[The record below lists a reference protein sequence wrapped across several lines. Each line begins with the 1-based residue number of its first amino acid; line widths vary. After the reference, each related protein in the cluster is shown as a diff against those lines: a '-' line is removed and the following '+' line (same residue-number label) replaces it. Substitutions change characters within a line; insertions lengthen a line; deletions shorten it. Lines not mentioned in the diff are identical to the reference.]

1 VKQIGATE
9 LRELPPAAPERTISH
24 RLRAAAAGFWLQL
37 LFFFAQRLPWFARA
51 ARAPF
56 VFLAIRFSP
65 AIRCGT
71 EANARRILPASATA
85 LDIRRFTRGVV
96 ASFYDFVCDVG
107 RSLRLNP
114 ADLVARIERIE
125 GHDKYVAARALKK
138 GAILLTAHMGSF
150 EVAVAALLAH
160 EKRIHVVFKRDVG
173 RFERIRQTLRQRLG
187 VVEQPVDDG
196 WGIWMRLRDALRE
209 DEVVA
214 IQGDRV
220 MPGQKG
226 RRMPF
231 LGGHLL
237 LPSGPVKLATASGA
251 PIIPV
256 FSIRTPDG
264 RIRLFIEDAI
274 IVGDDIDLAMD
285 QIATVIAKYV
295 AAYPQQWLVLHP
307 AFCEDAPQPTEE
319 KV

>member
-1 VKQIGATE
+1 VKQIGASE
-9 LRELPPAAPERTISH
+9 LRELPPAADARTTPH
-24 RLRAAAAGFWLQL
+24 RLRAAAAAFWLQL
-37 LFFFAQRLPWFARA
+37 LFFFAQRIPWFARA

-56 VFLAIRFSP
+56 VFLAILFSR
-65 AIRCGT
+65 AIRSAT
-71 EANARRILPASATA
+71 TANAHRILPETASDAD
-85 LDIRRFTRGVV
+85 LRRYTRGVV
-96 ASFYDFVCDVG
+96 GSFYDFVGDVG
-107 RSLRLNP
+107 RSLKLSP
-114 ADLVARIERIE
+114 TDLVARIESIE
-125 GHDKYVAARALKK
+125 GHDKYLAARAQKK

-196 WGIWMRLRDALRE
+196 WGIWMRLRDALR
-209 DEVVA
+209 DDDVVA

-237 LPSGPVKLATASGA
+237 LPTGPVKLATASGA

-256 FSIRTPDG
+256 FSVRNPSG
-264 RIRLFIEDAI
+264 RVGLFIEDPI
-274 IVGDDIDLAMD
+274 IVGDDADRAMD
-285 QIATVIAKYV
+285 QIAAIIAKYV
-295 AAYPQQWLVLHP
+295 AAYPEQWLVLHR
-307 AFCEDAPQPTEE
+307 AFCEDAATTLEE
-319 KV
+319 RA